1 LTASDAIR
9 LHLTHLEQRGE
20 LPPRVQVQWPQIGEP
35 AALYLALA
43 LIRGRDEVPGPAV
56 ILAQLGELGW
66 LRAVGLRADRLHG
79 IGWLA
84 PRSIGVAQDH
94 ISQFVEDV
102 FRTQYKNGAGHE
114 HA

>member
-66 LRAVGLRADRLHG
+66 L
-79 IGWLA
+79 A